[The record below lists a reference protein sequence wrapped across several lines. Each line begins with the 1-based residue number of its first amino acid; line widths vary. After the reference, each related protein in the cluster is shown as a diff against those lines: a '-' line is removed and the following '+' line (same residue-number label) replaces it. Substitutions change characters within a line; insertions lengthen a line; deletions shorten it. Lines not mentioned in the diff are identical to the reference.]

1 MAWADAPALITM
13 DNKKDVKWDYAR
25 KINHRIVN
33 LGPTLLQVTST
44 GVYCTE
50 PIPPGGRR
58 IARNAPV
65 KKAEG
70 GVLAIGCFVDRNA
83 KEYILVVN
91 RSFTESCV
99 AKLTLNDK
107 IVTAAEISQDT
118 GKLLQ
123 PESVSQKT
131 LDIALE
137 PGDGRMYQLSR
148 NK

>member
-1 MAWADAPALITM
+1 
-13 DNKKDVKWDYAR
+13 
-25 KINHRIVN
+25 
-33 LGPTLLQVTST
+33 
-44 GVYCTE
+44 
-50 PIPPGGRR
+50 
-58 IARNAPV
+58 
-65 KKAEG
+65 
-70 GVLAIGCFVDRNA
+70 
-83 KEYILVVN
+83 
-91 RSFTESCV
+91 V